1 MTTIA
6 KNINDQIMISLYLK
20 RDTHENGMTL
30 QEYADSVQA
39 GTQPILGHDEFV
51 YQFGSTEDVHDLVVS
66 WAESNGFKIF
76 EAHRGQSVVKIE
88 GDVGKF
94 NSVFNITLNDI
105 TNDVRTY
112 MMPDREPVIPTD
124 IDAVI
129 GQVLGFD
136 QSFLA
141 VKQATEYIPFDDA
154 TADPMAKVNPSIA
167 VSPIQMSTAY
177 KAPTGT
183 GYGVC
188 IGIFEL
194 TYSGYV
200 TGYNATDVNNSFSRI
215 GLTAPTITNVNV
227 NGATVSS
234 TSDSES
240 MLDIYCAGGAAPR
253 AKIAYYTA
261 PNSGTQNIV
270 DNILAAA
277 TDTINNPCVL
287 GVSWGIGD
295 GTSFDFALQ
304 ACIAKGITVFVSS
317 GDSGANNLNISA
329 ACCSQYMVSSG
340 GTSVV
345 LDGSNNIASEVA
357 WSGSG
362 GGISGAVSLPSWQTG
377 LTTTTKTASS
387 TGTPTTLP
395 RRGVPDISAPADP
408 TTGYQ
413 FYVNNSLVQYGG
425 TSASAP
431 LLAGIWA
438 RLTGLLGFRVPFN
451 MSTWYSNPSLF
462 NDITSGDN
470 RNGQTTGY
478 TTTVG
483 WDPVTGLGSPK
494 ADQIY
499 KYFHVGSTF
508 PKLNYGFRPT
518 RGQTYPRRTTGVR

>member
-1 MTTIA
+1 MLTVP
-6 KNINDQIMISLYLK
+6 KSLSDQIMISLYLK

-30 QEYADSVQA
+30 QEYADGVQA

-51 YQFGSTEDVHDLVVS
+51 YQFGSTEEVQDLVVA
-66 WAESNGFKIF
+66 WAELNGLTIF
-76 EAHRGQSVVKIE
+76 EAHRGQSVVKVSGTVE
-88 GDVGKF
+88 TF
-94 NSVFNITLNDI
+94 NNLFSIVLNDI
-105 TNDVRTY
+105 TDDVRTY
-112 MMPDREPVIPTD
+112 MMPNQTPTIPTNV
-124 IDAVI
+124 DAVI
-129 GQVLGFD
+129 EQVLGFD

-141 VKQATEYIPFDDA
+141 VKQAIEYKPFDDLIS
-154 TADPMAKVNPSIA
+154 DPMASARPSTA

-177 KAPTGT
+177 RAPTGD

-194 TYSGYV
+194 TYSGYI
-200 TGYNATDVNNSFSRI
+200 TGYNSTDVNASFSRI
-215 GLTAPTITNVNV
+215 GLASPTITNINV
-227 NGATVSS
+227 NGASVSS
-234 TSDSES
+234 SSDSES

-277 TDTINNPCVL
+277 NDTVNNPCVL

-317 GDSGANNLNISA
+317 GDSGANNLSMA
-329 ACCSQYMVSSG
+329 QTCCSQYMVSAG

-345 LDGSNNIASEVA
+345 LDGSNNITSEVA

-362 GGISGAVSLPSWQTG
+362 GGISGAVSLPTWQTG
-377 LTTTTKTASS
+377 LTSRTITATTTGTA
-387 TGTPTTLP
+387 TALP

-408 TTGYQ
+408 NTGFQ
-413 FYVNNSLVQYGG
+413 FYVNNTLVQYGG

-438 RLTGLLGFRVPFN
+438 RLNALLGFRIPFN
-451 MSTWYSNPSLF
+451 MSTWYSNASLF
-462 NDITSGDN
+462 NDITSGNN
-470 RNGQTTGY
+470 RNNLTTGY
-478 TTTVG
+478 ITTTG

-518 RGQTYPRRTTGVR
+518 SGQTYPRRTTGVR